1 MNFSSKINDV
11 GGKALIVSVPS
22 VDKSDMTSLALKP
35 RGNRYFLDKPNPIER
50 SVLIGFALYELLTR
64 PLALEMMLSATIY
77 ADHTKGMD
85 TNENHKADNI
95 VDDQTHSRDGDVLMA
110 QETLILCR
118 ARIYILGSKVG
129 EHGKAQLP
137 SYNNVHECVN
147 KNRTVII

>member
-1 MNFSSKINDV
+1 MEGGILSPWLSNRMKVGFACASDV

-64 PLALEMMLSATIY
+64 PLALEMMSLATIY

-95 VDDQTHSRDGDVLMA
+95 ADDQAHSRDGDVLMA
-110 QETLILCR
+110 QETLIR
-118 ARIYILGSKVG
+118 FFY
-129 EHGKAQLP
+129 
-137 SYNNVHECVN
+137 
-147 KNRTVII
+147 